1 MPELPESVTSGSL
14 PKVFVDNQ
22 PESSRCVKTI
32 QADPTQAESA
42 AHPAGTWASAGHVY
56 TLESSSTASCGSC
69 GSQTP
74 IYPPLYS
81 TTGNEASVPISEH
94 GLILVDAETHPQNVI
109 LKFKDNSRRTYWCQ
123 VSPCSPS
130 ICYLIQLPARSGS
143 WSTRFH
149 KSIIKWTGK
158 TRSA

>member
-1 MPELPESVTSGSL
+1 MPELPESVTSGTL
-14 PKVFVDNQ
+14 PKVFVDDQ

-42 AHPAGTWASAGHVY
+42 AHPAGTRASAGHVY
-56 TLESSSTASCGSC
+56 TLESSSTASRGSC

-94 GLILVDAETHPQNVI
+94 GLILVDAETHPRNVI
-109 LKFKDNSRRTYWCQ
+109 LKFKDNSGRTYWCQ
-123 VSPCSPS
+123 IRLLKHTVSQIYNKVDWENA
-130 ICYLIQLPARSGS
+130 ICLVDSSSRGFKIG
-143 WSTRFH
+143 
-149 KSIIKWTGK
+149 GGV
-158 TRSA
+158 